1 MSGTIIVG
9 ASVGGIRVA
18 QGLRAAGYDRPI
30 TLVDHD
36 TEAPYDKPPLS
47 KQVMQAD
54 GAAPPQLVEAGL
66 AELGALRSGV
76 AAVGLDPDQRL
87 ITLANGERLDFENLV
102 IATGSRPRTLPFAS
116 PDIVRYLRTYAD
128 ARRLRDD
135 LGRARRLVVIGG
147 GFVGTEVASAARA
160 RGVEVTIVE
169 AGSRLA
175 ARALPRA
182 PAQHLAALHQAAGHE
197 VTFNRHVAG
206 VEVAGRSRV
215 VVLDDGRRLACD
227 LVLVGIGAEPATSWL
242 VGSGLKLDDGVVC
255 SETLLASR
263 DSPIYAIGDVARWWN
278 PAYERLMRLEHW
290 SATREQ
296 ATIVAANIAH
306 GTPIRSAAVVP
317 YVWSDQL
324 GVHFQQVGDDRL
336 DDVVVEQTT
345 AGPANKGLLFRYL
358 RSGRV
363 VGATGFDAQR
373 EIALIRR
380 DLCTS
385 WSRT

>member
-1 MSGTIIVG
+1 MIGTTIVG
-9 ASVGGIRVA
+9 ASVAGIRVA

-30 TLVDHD
+30 ILVDHD

-47 KQVMQAD
+47 KHVLKTD
-54 GAAPPQLVEAGL
+54 DAAPPQLVETGL
-66 AELGALRSGV
+66 AELGVLRTGV
-76 AAVGLDPDQRL
+76 AAVGLDPGQRL
-87 ITLANGERLDFENLV
+87 VTLANGERLDFENLV

-116 PDIVRYLRTYAD
+116 PDTVHYLRTFAD

-160 RGVEVTIVE
+160 LGVEVTIVE

-197 VTFNRHVAG
+197 IIFNRHVTD
-206 VEVAGRSRV
+206 VEAAGRSRV

-227 LVLVGIGAEPATSWL
+227 LVLVGIGAEPAISWL

-263 DSPIYAIGDVARWWN
+263 DGPIYAVGDVARWWN
-278 PAYERLMRLEHW
+278 PAYLRLMRLEHW
-290 SATREQ
+290 SAAREQ
-296 ATIVAANIAH
+296 ATIVAANIAS
-306 GTPIRSAAVVP
+306 GRPIRSAAVVP

-324 GVHFQQVGDDRL
+324 GVRFQQVGDDRL
-336 DDVVVEQTT
+336 DDVVIEQST
-345 AGPANKGLLFRYL
+345 AGLASKGLLFRYL
-358 RSGRV
+358 RSGRI

-380 DLCTS
+380 ELYTS
-385 WSRT
+385 

>member
-1 MSGTIIVG
+1 MSGTVIVG

-47 KQVMQAD
+47 KRVLETD
-54 GAAPPQLVEAGL
+54 DAAPPHLVEADLANLGL
-66 AELGALRSGV
+66 LRSGV
-76 AAVGLDPDQRL
+76 AAVNLDPHRRM
-87 ITLANGERLDFENLV
+87 ITLANGEQLDFENLV

-116 PDIVRYLRTYAD
+116 PNSAHYLRTYAD

-175 ARALPRA
+175 ARALPHA
-182 PAQHLAALHQAAGHE
+182 PAQHLAALHLAAGHE
-197 VTFNRHVAG
+197 VIFNRHVTGIEA
-206 VEVAGRSRV
+206 AGRSRV
-215 VVLDDGRRLACD
+215 VVLDDRRRLACD
-227 LVLVGIGAEPATSWL
+227 LVLVGIGTEPAASWL
-242 VGSGLKLDDGVVC
+242 VGSGLKLDNGVVC
-255 SETLLASR
+255 SETLLASS

-278 PAYERLMRLEHW
+278 PSYERLMRLEHW
-290 SATREQ
+290 SAAREQ

-306 GTPIRSAAVVP
+306 GTPIRSAALVP

-345 AGPANKGLLFRYL
+345 AGPAGQGLLFRYI

-380 DLCTS
+380 ELRAS
-385 WSRT
+385 